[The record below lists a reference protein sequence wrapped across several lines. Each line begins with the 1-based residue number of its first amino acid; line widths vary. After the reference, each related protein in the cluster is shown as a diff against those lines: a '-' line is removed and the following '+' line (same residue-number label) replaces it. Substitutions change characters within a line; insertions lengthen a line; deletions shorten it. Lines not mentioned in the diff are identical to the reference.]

1 MPRSKVGGLPGPW
14 EEKAGVIQLDS
25 APRRQRKQLHEGE
38 TSGILTDGELQSHVD
53 DASDVLVTEKG
64 LSGSSRVPSAAHHVR
79 GPEGV
84 SSPQGSERQSPEK
97 QLESSGS
104 RSQGLASES
113 EYAYGAEEGTRQPFT
128 EKSSVNS
135 QGVHKLV
142 FTARN
147 FGNKNGGTIYQMLK
161 ADAFVLVPT
170 REKAVLS
177 YD

>member
-1 MPRSKVGGLPGPW
+1 M
-14 EEKAGVIQLDS
+14 
-25 APRRQRKQLHEGE
+25 
-38 TSGILTDGELQSHVD
+38 
-53 DASDVLVTEKG
+53 
-64 LSGSSRVPSAAHHVR
+64 
-79 GPEGV
+79 
-84 SSPQGSERQSPEK
+84 
-97 QLESSGS
+97 
-104 RSQGLASES
+104 ASES